1 MVLVD
6 SKYARIV
13 CADSILHSLHT
24 SDVGQLDMKL
34 SCRPIT
40 RQWPVVKIHSS
51 VYRNLNDAFMSADL
65 TQYSISHVNVADNF
79 TSEDTNR
86 KCNVAR
92 HRKQCLGLNQ

>member
-51 VYRNLNDAFMSADL
+51 VYRNLNAFMSADL
-65 TQYSISHVNVADNF
+65 TQYSISHVNTILLQKTLTENV
-79 TSEDTNR
+79 TLHDTEN
-86 KCNVAR
+86 NV
-92 HRKQCLGLNQ
+92 